1 MVREMSDFE
10 FCSMLHS
17 WGCPIEQ
24 YVGQQITEDQ
34 YKQITGSNYVAS
46 KS

>member
-1 MVREMSDFE
+1 MSDFE

-24 YVGQQITEDQ
+24 YVGRQITEEQ
-34 YKQITGSNYVAS
+34 YKQITGNDYVGG

>member
-1 MVREMSDFE
+1 MSDFE
-10 FCSMLHS
+10 FCSMLNS

-24 YVGQQITEDQ
+24 YVGRQIAEKE
-34 YKQITGSNYVAS
+34 YKQITGNDYVAS